1 MSPDTNAIPDITKTL
16 EFDASPERVWDALTD
31 PVQLGSWFPNT
42 VEIES
47 MSPGNRGWFIWED
60 HGRYRF
66 EVEEIAPRERF
77 VWRWANDPEKELE
90 DTLTTRVEWR
100 LEVRPEGELED
111 TLTTRVEW
119 RLEVRPE
126 GGTRLKVR
134 ESGFET
140 EEYRAGNVKGWDHE
154 LGELVELLAD

>member
-100 LEVRPEGELED
+100 LEVRPEG
-111 TLTTRVEW
+111 
-119 RLEVRPE
+119 
-126 GGTRLKVR
+126 GTRLKVR

-154 LGELVELLAD
+154 LGELWWNCWPTRSWPSRKQGPPRHS

>member
-100 LEVRPEGELED
+100 LEVRPEG
-111 TLTTRVEW
+111 
-119 RLEVRPE
+119 
-126 GGTRLKVR
+126 GTRLKVR

>member
-1 MSPDTNAIPDITKTL
+1 MAPDTNASPDITKTL
-16 EFDASPERVWDALTD
+16 ELDASPDRVWDAITD
-31 PVQLGSWFPNT
+31 SVQLGSWFPNT

-66 EVEEIAPRERF
+66 EVEEVTPPERF

-90 DTLTTRVEWR
+90 ETLTTLVEWS
-100 LEVRPEGELED
+100 LEA
-111 TLTTRVEW
+111 
-119 RLEVRPE
+119 RPE
-126 GGTRLKVR
+126 GGTRLQVR

-140 EEYRAGNVKGWDHE
+140 EEYRAGNDKGWDSE
-154 LGELVELLAD
+154 LGELVELLTS